1 MASGAALRR
10 TLEALW
16 VLALAALIVVPALPG
31 SWQTELTKDVIG
43 WTKKVSLSQHW
54 SMYAPNPQRGIAY
67 LNIRG
72 RHLDG
77 HEEPLE
83 EAGRAEAG
91 WGTVWGWEKRRRD
104 IWAFYAGVSK
114 KKGGNLRR
122 TWFVKSICIREARR
136 SDHPP
141 RLLLVDRVS
150 RTFTHPDKV
159 RAGEPDLSPLVRTP
173 VQKIDCGYPPI
184 QRMIEEDRRRHG
196 PRG

>member
-10 TLEALW
+10 TIEALW

-54 SMYAPNPQRGIAY
+54 SMYAPNPQRAIAY

-83 EAGRAEAG
+83 EAERAEAG
-91 WGTVWGWEKRRRD
+91 WGTIWGWEKRRRD

-136 SDHPP
+136 RDDPP

-150 RTFTHPDKV
+150 RTFTPPDRV
-159 RAGEPDLSPLVRTP
+159 RAGEPDLGPLVRTP